1 MGLMQLSGPSAEPLT
16 LDEIRAHVRVDGG
29 MEDALLQS
37 LLLTSR
43 LHIEAALGLA
53 LITQRWRLVLD
64 LWPQDGVVDLPL
76 SPVLSIDEIRVLGR
90 DGTVHVVAGS
100 DYQLDA
106 SARPARIVRHEG
118 SWPGPGRKVAGIEID
133 FTAGFGGTSN
143 DVPEPVR
150 QALLLLV
157 AHWYEHRDPIEIGT
171 PATAVPHAVTRLL
184 NPYRAVRL

>member
-1 MGLMQLSGPSAEPLT
+1 MGLMQLSGPGAEPLT
-16 LDEIRAHVRVDGG
+16 LDEIKAHARIDGG
-29 MEDALLQS
+29 LEDALLQS

-53 LITQRWRLVLD
+53 LISQRWRLVLD
-64 LWPQDGVVDLPL
+64 LWPKDGVVNLPL

-90 DGTVHVVAGS
+90 DGTASVVAGS

-106 SARPARIVRHEG
+106 SARPARVVRHEG

-133 FTAGFGGTSN
+133 FTAGFGSTSN

-184 NPYRAVRL
+184 NPYRTVRL